1 MTSNNYVGNAS
12 TIIKLVGMTIAGWV
26 ISVLASQGLDLGVD
40 ASVLGEVIGAF
51 VGLAFGYID
60 AKYPNTFS
68 WLGNAETDTTN
79 FEEDSEEDV

>member
-26 ISVLASQGLDLGVD
+26 ISILASHGLNLGVD
-40 ASVLGEVIGAF
+40 VSALGEVIGAF
-51 VGLAFGYID
+51 VGLAFGYMD

-79 FEEDSEEDV
+79 FEEDCEEDV